1 MSLSKKNRRAARFL
15 ERKYDLSKFKGEL
28 IDITQ
33 FPEYSYLSG
42 NDVYVKIN
50 NAGKITEM
58 KQISPSEINK
68 MREEEEERKILE
80 EIRLKEKKTS
90 IQARIN
96 RERREEELKTTSGQ
110 EKLYNELKSELRTA
124 YAELLRGGYN
134 PDVGMNEPD
143 NLKNLDK
150 YDKVVKLEDKF
161 IRMAN
166 KLSGMSNKNYNAD
179 ALQEISSL
187 FQNDANIG
195 PDARQTQMQLQKE
208 KLLKEQEEGIRLQEE
223 QRVQAEDAALQES
236 QKFTMSRPGELPQFP
251 QNVPMQN
258 NNDLRLGKG
267 GFVRGRIEPIR
278 VNQNQQLPDVL
289 QQQPKK
295 STQDAD
301 RKKKQKITNDELD
314 ELLR

>member
-1 MSLSKKNRRAARFL
+1 MSLSKKNRRAARYL

-33 FPEYSYLSG
+33 FPEYSYLG
-42 NDVYVKIN
+42 GKDVYVKIN

-58 KQISPSEINK
+58 KQISPSEINR

-96 RERREEELKTTSGQ
+96 RKRREEELETTAGQ

-134 PDVGMNEPD
+134 PGVGMNEPD

-161 IRMAN
+161 IRVAN
-166 KLSGMSNKNYNAD
+166 KLSGMSSKNYNAD
-179 ALQEISSL
+179 ALQEISTL
-187 FQNDANIG
+187 FKKDFNIG
-195 PDARQTQMQLQKE
+195 LDTKLQIQKQ
-208 KLLKEQEEGIRLQEE
+208 KKEQEERIRLQEE
-223 QRVQAEDAALQES
+223 QRTQAEKAALQES
-236 QKFTMSRPGELPQFP
+236 QKFTMSRPGELPEFP

-258 NNDLRLGKG
+258 NNDLRLGKD

-301 RKKKQKITNDELD
+301 RRKKKKIEDDELE

>member
-15 ERKYDLSKFKGEL
+15 EKKYDLSKFKGEL

-58 KQISPSEINK
+58 KQISPSEINR
-68 MREEEEERKILE
+68 MREEKEEEKILE

-90 IQARIN
+90 IQARID
-96 RERREEELKTTSGQ
+96 RERQSKELKTTAGQ
-110 EKLYNELKSELRTA
+110 EKIYNKLKSELRAA
-124 YAELLRGGYN
+124 YAELLRAGYAS
-134 PDVGMNEPD
+134 GAGITEPE
-143 NLKNLDK
+143 NLKYLDK

-166 KLSGMSNKNYNAD
+166 TLNGMSSKNYNAD
-179 ALQEISSL
+179 ALTEISNL

-236 QKFTMSRPGELPQFP
+236 QKFTMSRPGELPEFP

-258 NNDLRLGKG
+258 NNDLKMGQG

-301 RKKKQKITNDELD
+301 RRKKKKIEDDELE

>member
-1 MSLSKKNRRAARFL
+1 MSLSKKNRRAARYL

-58 KQISPSEINK
+58 KQISPSEINR
-68 MREEEEERKILE
+68 MREEKEEEKILE

-90 IQARIN
+90 IQARID
-96 RERREEELKTTSGQ
+96 RERQSKELKTTAGQ
-110 EKLYNELKSELRTA
+110 EKIYNKLKGELRAA
-124 YAELLRGGYN
+124 YAELLRAGYL
-134 PDVGMNEPD
+134 PGSGITELD
-143 NLKNLDK
+143 NLKYLDK

-166 KLSGMSNKNYNAD
+166 TLNSMSSKNYNAD
-179 ALQEISSL
+179 ALEEISSL

-258 NNDLRLGKG
+258 NNDLRLGKD
-267 GFVRGRIEPIR
+267 GFIRGRIEPIR
-278 VNQNQQLPDVL
+278 VNQSQQLPDVL
-289 QQQPKK
+289 QQPKK

-301 RKKKQKITNDELD
+301 RRKKKKIEDDELD